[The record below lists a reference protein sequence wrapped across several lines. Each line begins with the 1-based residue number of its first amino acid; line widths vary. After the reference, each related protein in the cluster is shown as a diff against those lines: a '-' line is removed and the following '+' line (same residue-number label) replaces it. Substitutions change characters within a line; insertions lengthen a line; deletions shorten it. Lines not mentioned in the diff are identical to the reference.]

1 MENWKKALI
10 AGTLGTGAVLLLT
23 GKKSLGLV
31 LAGVGGAVLA
41 SEYPDKLEELRDNFP
56 EYADR
61 AMKVLD
67 NVSRAGAKIAEI
79 VERRGQAALDELS
92 RAY

>member
-10 AGTLGTGAVLLLT
+10 AGSLGTGAILLIT
-23 GKKSLGLV
+23 GKRSLGLV
-31 LAGVGGAVLA
+31 LAGIGGAVLA
-41 SEYPDKLEELRDNFP
+41 SEYPEKLEEFRDRFP

-61 AMKVLD
+61 TMRILD
-67 NVSRAGAKIAEI
+67 NVSRAGAKIAEV

>member
-1 MENWKKALI
+1 MENWKKALV
-10 AGTLGTGAVLLLT
+10 AGTLGTGVVLLLT
-23 GKKSLGLV
+23 GKRALGLV

-41 SEYPDKLEELRDNFP
+41 AEYPEKLEQLRENLP

-61 AMKVLD
+61 TMHILD
-67 NVSRAGAKIAEI
+67 NVTRAGAKLAEI
-79 VERRGQAALDELS
+79 VERRGQAALDEI